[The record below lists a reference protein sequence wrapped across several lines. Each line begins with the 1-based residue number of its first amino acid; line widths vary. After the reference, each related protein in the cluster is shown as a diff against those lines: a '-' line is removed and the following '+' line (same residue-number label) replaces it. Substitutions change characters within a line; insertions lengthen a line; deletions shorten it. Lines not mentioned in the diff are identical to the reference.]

1 MICKADFD
9 KHSRNYRETLK
20 SSLRI
25 FGMNDKS
32 FDLLKASCIKKWV
45 IKDND
50 KYDILDFGCSVGK
63 LTSLLAKDFRR
74 SSVFGYDISMESL
87 AVAEEENAGLKNIH
101 FTNEFPEGQMYDF
114 IIAAN
119 VFHHIDPRQHV
130 DALCTIKQLLKSKG
144 KIVVFEHNPL
154 NPLTR
159 YIVKICPFDINA
171 RLIWLR
177 NFVKI
182 ANMSNLRV
190 ELRSYVFFFP
200 WQSHIFRKMDWVLR
214 HIPLGAQ
221 YMLILVHN

>member
-1 MICKADFD
+1 MTYKADFD
-9 KHSRNYRETLK
+9 KHSRTYRETLNT
-20 SSLRI
+20 SLRL
-25 FGMNDKS
+25 FRRDKNF
-32 FDLLKASCIKKWV
+32 FDLLKASCIKNWV
-45 IKDND
+45 IKDSD
-50 KYDILDFGCSVGK
+50 TYDILDFGCSVGK
-63 LTSLLAKDFRR
+63 LTGLLAKDFRR
-74 SSVFGYDISMESL
+74 SSVLGYDISSESL

-119 VFHHIDPRQHV
+119 VFHHIDSSQHV
-130 DALCTIKQLLKSKG
+130 DALCTIKQLLKPKG

-159 YIVKICPFDINA
+159 YIVSICPFDTDA

-200 WQSHIFRKMDWVLR
+200 WHSNIFRKMEWVLR

-221 YMLILVHN
+221 YMLTLVHK